1 MKKIYSLFAA
11 VIVAASVN
19 AQTATQVVNE
29 NFSFTGA
36 LNANGWATH
45 SGTAG
50 QLLAD
55 GNAAKLVAGN
65 SEDVNKAF
73 TTSYSVEAGKK
84 NEANYSATI
93 NIANGTGLTT
103 GGEYFLMFGSTAGS
117 SVTSLFA
124 RLYVKGSATGYTL
137 GILNNSGGTATPTY
151 GTELPYGTAANIVVT
166 YTIDNTSATPTN
178 VATLQINALP
188 LLTNSTGTSAAPTV
202 LASVAIREAGSASTG
217 TGNIS
222 IDNLS
227 ASTFSAITLAVSD
240 VNGSKVNLVKN
251 TVVENT
257 ILFAAKASVQV
268 VNMNGQVVKTASVNE
283 NTSLDVAALPK
294 GIYIVTG
301 TVNGKSVSQK
311 IMKK

>member
-11 VIVAASVN
+11 VIVAATVN

-50 QLLAD
+50 QLLSD

-93 NIANGTGLTT
+93 NIANATGLTT
-103 GGEYFLMFGSTAGS
+103 AGDYFLMFGSTAGS
-117 SVTSLFA
+117 SVTSFFA

-137 GILNNSGGTATPTY
+137 GILNNSSAGALPTY
-151 GTELPYGTAANIVVT
+151 GTELPYGTAANIVVN
-166 YTIDNTSATPTN
+166 YTIDNTLATPTN
-178 VATLQINALP
+178 VATLQVNAQS
-188 LLTNSTGTSAAPTV
+188 LLTNSSGTSAAPTT
-202 LASVAIREAGSASTG
+202 LASVAIREAGNATIG

-227 ASTFSAITLAVSD
+227 ANTISATTLAASV
-240 VNGSKVNLVKN
+240 VNATKSNLVKN
-251 TVVENT
+251 TIVGNT
-257 ILFAAKASVQV
+257 IMFAAKADVQL
-268 VNMNGQVVKTASVNE
+268 VNMNGQIVKTASVNE
-283 NTSLDVAALPK
+283 NTSLEVATLPK
-294 GIYIVTG
+294 GTYIVTG
-301 TVNGKSVSQK
+301 IVNGKTVSQK
-311 IMKK
+311 IIKK